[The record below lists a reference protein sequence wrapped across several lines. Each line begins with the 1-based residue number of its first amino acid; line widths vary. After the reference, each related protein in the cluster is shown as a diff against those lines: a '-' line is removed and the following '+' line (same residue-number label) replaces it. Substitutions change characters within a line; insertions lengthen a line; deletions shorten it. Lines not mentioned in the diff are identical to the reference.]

1 MSNNNFDLIETYYN
15 KICIPANI
23 TNIKI
28 DIGLSYNAPQSGIW
42 LDKEPN
48 LLVIGFEPNPECVQS
63 ILSKNI
69 IKRQNYHDDPIK
81 SEYIDHRFFLF
92 PFALS
97 SISEPSSMKFYSMQ
111 QDCGTSSL
119 FKPTWG
125 LWNEIDVPVYSLK
138 HLFDIF
144 DWNRFPYIDY
154 IKIDAQGGDLDI
166 LKGAGIYLKDRV
178 VYITAEAEHKTYE
191 NCNHNNIAEFDKYL
205 LSQNFIRVS
214 HPNTDDP
221 TYINNDFLHLK
232 DTIFIYQKG

>member
-1 MSNNNFDLIETYYN
+1 MCNNNFESLESYY
-15 KICIPANI
+15 KKMCIPEYI

-28 DIGLSYNAPQSGIW
+28 DIGLSYNAPQSGVW

-48 LLVIGFEPNPECVQS
+48 LLVFGFEPNPECVQS

-69 IKRQNYHDDPIK
+69 VKRQIYHDDPIK
-81 SEYIDHRFFLF
+81 SEYIDTRFFLF

-97 SISEPSSMKFYSMQ
+97 NIIEPSSMKFYSMQ

-138 HLFDIF
+138 HFFDIF
-144 DWNRFPYIDY
+144 NWDRFPYIDY

-166 LKGAGIYLKDRV
+166 LKGAGDYLKERV
-178 VYITAEAEHKTYE
+178 VYITAEAENKTYE
-191 NCNHNNIAEFDKYL
+191 NCKHNNIAEFDMYL
-205 LSQNFIRVS
+205 TSQNFIRVF

-221 TYINNDFLHLK
+221 TYINNKFIHLK